1 MVVVPCRRRHLRVG
15 RAGEWVGVVERVA
28 VVVRVLLV
36 VLDGV
41 GRVALRRPDRRI
53 GAVALRHRLGQR
65 GRPAERVARLRHRQ
79 RGRGDALAPAQGGDE
94 IRLTLVFKGQGV
106 GIARVVDAQ
115 HGRAVRGDGAALDRA
130 LVLRILMVA
139 RNGLHDRFNGRAG
152 RAGQVL
158 GMRGGVGIAAV
169 RVLEVVFDLVR
180 RVLSGLPLGVERQA
194 VHRHRAAGKGVLTR
208 RVGVP
213 AAEHIAGLDRLRQR
227 GEAHAR
233 AEVHLLR
240 LPAALRQRSA
250 VRLKP
255 EVAACAVVVQ
265 LHDGLAVRAD
275 RRRGHGAAIHLRVI
289 VGEAVLAPRAEVDR
303 GSGRAGPALDGP
315 LVVDEQITLHAVRTL
330 RVALDAVGRVG
341 ARRPLRRKGHI
352 ACDRHAAALRVG
364 GEALEAFKGIALHG
378 RCGRVGRAAVLDG
391 VHDVG
396 QRLTPELAV
405 GEGHVEGF
413 SLVIDPHHGA
423 AVSADSLL
431 RHARAGIIIVVHAVH
446 RAGARRNSRPL

>member
-15 RAGEWVGVVERVA
+15 RAGERVGVAERVA

-36 VLDGV
+36 VLDLV
-41 GRVALRRPDRRI
+41 GNVALRRPDRRV

-79 RGRGDALAPAQGGDE
+79 RGLADALAPAPGGNDV
-94 IRLTLVFKGQGV
+94 RLARVLKGQGI

-139 RNGLHDRFNGRAG
+139 RNGLHGRFNGRAG

-158 GMRGGVGIAAV
+158 GLRGGVGIAAV

-180 RVLSGLPLGVERQA
+180 RILSGLPLGIEGQA
-194 VHRHRAAGKGVLTR
+194 AHRHRAAGKGVLTR

-265 LHDGLAVRAD
+265 LHDGLAIRAD

-315 LVVDEQITLHAVRTL
+315 LVVDEQIALHAVHTL
-330 RVALDAVGRVG
+330 RVALDAVRRVV
-341 ARRPLRRKGHI
+341 ARQPLRRKGHV
-352 ACDRHAAALRVG
+352 ARDRHAAALRIG
-364 GEALEAFKGIALHG
+364 GEALEALKGVALQG
-378 RCGRVGRAAVLDG
+378 KRGRVGRAAVLDG
-391 VHDVG
+391 INDVG
-396 QRLTPELAV
+396 QLRAPECAV
-405 GEGHVEGF
+405 GEGHVVGL

-423 AVSADSLL
+423 AVRLDGLL